1 MGMLPSITFVQKLSN
16 AEKGTITYN
25 LGATNE
31 GVASLLASFNDA
43 LRLNPLGEC
52 SVEVKAFG
60 DFSASSVLVKDF
72 EFQITLLNG
81 SLSEISLETNGS
93 FKASFPG
100 SRDFSS
106 SQEAGF
112 SLDYTLSVSDKGAS
126 YEPAATVDKVK

>member
-112 SLDYTLSVSDKGAS
+112 SLDYTLSVSDKGSS